1 MHASRVLRSVAQN
14 AAKAAGS
21 VSATLSRSKPALPT
35 GGYASEAVRPKLFI
49 PGPIEF
55 HPEVLKAMSAGARGH
70 TDPTLIEDF
79 GRCIEMTRDVFIS
92 KDAQPFIVSGSGA
105 LGWDAVATNLV
116 GHGEKALVV
125 QTGHFS
131 DRFTECFVQYG
142 VDVSVIETPTPGARP
157 SNDAIEKAL
166 SDAKKAGNPFKVI
179 TVTGVDTS
187 TAVLADLKNICNIV
201 KAVSPDTLVVVDAVC
216 SAAGEELRMD
226 EWGVDFVLTGSQK
239 AFGVPPGLCIMI
251 ASQKAM
257 ARMPAKEKVRNYFV
271 NLPRWLPIMQAY
283 EARQPSYFATP
294 AVNTVGALRVGLEQ
308 MLATPGGMD
317 GYFEAHRRTKAK
329 VHAAVKDMG
338 CELLTQNSDIAANLL
353 TCIKYPKGK
362 GAAQVLPAMKAA
374 GWFLAAGLHPKCK
387 DEYFRVGHMGYSVTQ
402 TDLVDKLLVD
412 LKKVIQA

>member
-1 MHASRVLRSVAQN
+1 VTQAAQS
-14 AAKAAGS
+14 AGT
-21 VSATLSRSKPALPT
+21 VNATLTRARPALPT
-35 GGYASEAVRPKLFI
+35 GGYPSEASRPKLFI

-55 HPEVLKAMSAGARGH
+55 HPEVLKAMAAGARGH

-79 GRCIEMTRDVFIS
+79 GRSIEMIREVFIS
-92 KDAQPFIVSGSGA
+92 KDAQPFVISGSGA

-116 GHGEKALVV
+116 QEGEKALVV

-142 VDVSVIETPTPGARP
+142 VKVTVIETPAPGARP
-157 SNDAIEKAL
+157 SNQDIEKAL
-166 SDAKKAGNPFKVI
+166 SDAKKAGDPFKVI
-179 TVTGVDTS
+179 TITGVDTS
-187 TAVLADLKNICNIV
+187 TAVLADLKNICDIV

-239 AFGVPPGLCIMI
+239 AFGVPPGLAIMI
-251 ASQKAM
+251 CSQKAL
-257 ARMPAKEKVRNYFV
+257 ARIPPKDKIRNYFA
-271 NLPRWLPIMQAY
+271 NLQRWLPIMNAY

-294 AVNTVGALRVGLEQ
+294 AVNTVGALRVGLDQ

-317 GYFEAHRRTKAK
+317 GYFAKHREVKTK

-338 CELLTQNSDIAANLL
+338 LELLTANSDIAANLL
-353 TCIKYPKGK
+353 TCIRYPKGK
-362 GAAQVLPAMKAA
+362 GAPQVLPAMKQA
-374 GWFLAAGLHPKCK
+374 GWFLAAGLHPQCK

-402 TDLVDKLLVD
+402 TDMLDRLLAD
-412 LKKVIQA
+412 LKKVVQA